1 MITDSV
7 LMFFINI
14 YMSVLSLIPDPGY
27 PAFFT
32 DTGTGSFTGAMTW
45 VTSSMGPMAGWVN
58 LPALYLAIVW
68 GAFAMAAQHT
78 WHVTRAFFKAVRG

>member
-1 MITDSV
+1 MMTDAV

-14 YMSVLSLIPDPGY
+14 YLSVLQLIPDPGY
-27 PAFFT
+27 PDFFT
-32 DTGTGSFTGAMTW
+32 SEDPGSFTGAMLW
-45 VTSSMGPMAGWVN
+45 ATSNLGPMAGWVN